1 MIFAIPAFYCV
12 AHTTRWEGAVLML
25 GIGASYSIVLVAV
38 VSLSVLELGER
49 YWFGAVIRRHL
60 GWLIPALRGGE
71 A

>member
-49 YWFGAVIRRHL
+49 YWFGAVI
-60 GWLIPALRGGE
+60 
-71 A
+71 